1 MSRFA
6 LHRQGQ
12 NSQVCPRWHAMACR
26 GLTLVLPNS
35 AGPGY
40 RRAGLPTN
48 PGVRLTVQTSVVRLS
63 DPGLRC
69 ALEAC
74 TLGYCTCSFAG
85 RAVAIGTN
93 SSGVSPGY
101 PAQAKGTD
109 RVDEV
114 ADKLIVRPHVTLAG
128 ANDIEASFGDTQ
140 ANAAIW
146 QASYHDATMPRRQ
159 TLSTATRQTT
169 VRPLLLERR
178 LWRGVGALGRDLD
191 LRLLCVADARPTA
204 RSHPRIAADLLQLP
218 SGAVGEHRR
227 NGRQRHH
234 VCGRLD
240 GERVCVRCRLCDDTE
255 PRLGGSLPLDIR
267 DCHRA
272 EHPRGHRPACGLLT
286 RALQK
291 GRVSAAHVFGQP

>member
-1 MSRFA
+1 MALRWPGRTLSARTAPGVDILPVMNDQDCKLLSGGNVSRFA

-12 NSQVCPRWHAMACR
+12 NSQVCPRWHAMACG

-48 PGVRLTVQTSVVRLS
+48 PGVRLTVQTSVVRMN

-146 QASYHDATMPRRQ
+146 QASYHDATTSNLVYSDSADNCP
-159 TLSTATRQTT
+159 ATFARAPT
-169 VRPLLLERR
+169 VARC
-178 LWRGVGALGRDLD
+178 RGIG
-191 LRLLCVADARPTA
+191 A
-204 RSHPRIAADLLQLP
+204 RSGLAP
-218 SGAVGEHRR
+218 
-227 NGRQRHH
+227 
-234 VCGRLD
+234 
-240 GERVCVRCRLCDDTE
+240 TM
-255 PRLGGSLPLDIR
+255 
-267 DCHRA
+267 
-272 EHPRGHRPACGLLT
+272 RG
-286 RALQK
+286 
-291 GRVSAAHVFGQP
+291 